1 MTSTQAQ
8 EPPFRF
14 QARDFPDSPGVYL
27 MKDGQGRILYVGKAK
42 SLRRRLASYF
52 RTPAGLTPKTRAL
65 VARVL
70 RVDVLAATS
79 EKEALLLEESL
90 IKKHR
95 PRYNVV
101 LRDDKQY
108 LLFRLDKRAAFPR
121 LRITR
126 RVERDGARYFGP
138 FTSAQAAR
146 ETWRLLARIFP
157 LRTCSDRALRNR
169 TRPCLHH
176 HLGQCLAPCVQE
188 LEPGAYAELVRRVE
202 RFLSGKVE
210 SVLAELQREMQAAA
224 EGLRFEQAAL
234 LRDRIRAVRRTVER
248 QAAVLPGGGDL
259 DAVGLAQAGEG
270 LGLGLVVV
278 RQGRVLDERVFH
290 FPNLGPEE
298 SAEVLEHFLIQFY
311 HPERFIPARIL
322 VPEIPA
328 DPLLADVLAER
339 RGGPVRLAKPRGAA
353 ERGLLDLAREAAR
366 RAKPRGGD
374 ADLPGL
380 LEKRLRLSR
389 RPSRIEAVDVSHLGG
404 TGTRV
409 GLVVFEEG
417 KRLPEASRQYALPDV
432 GGGDDYAA
440 MAAWAQRRVASGP
453 PWPDLLLVDGGRA
466 QLAVVERALS
476 EALAGQEEVPV
487 IELAALAKGETRRAG
502 ELGDRLF
509 RPGRKNPVDL
519 APGGPELLFLQA
531 VRDAAHRFV
540 LSRQRTARKKTALQS
555 AVLDLPGVGPAL
567 ARKLWDRFGSLEA
580 LRAASLE
587 DLCSVPGL
595 GPKKAE
601 VVAQALSE
609 F

>member
-14 QARDFPDSPGVYL
+14 QSRDFPDSPGVYL

-42 SLRRRLASYF
+42 SLRKRLASYF
-52 RTPAGLTPKTRAL
+52 LAPAGLTPKTRAL
-65 VARVL
+65 AARVF

-126 RVERDGARYFGP
+126 RVERDGALYFGP

-157 LRTCSDRALRNR
+157 LRTCSDCSLRNR

-176 HLGQCLAPCVQE
+176 HLGQCLAPCVNK
-188 LEPGAYAELVRRVE
+188 LEEGAYAGLVQRVE

-210 SVLAELQREMQAAA
+210 GVLAELQREMRAAA

-234 LRDRIRAVRRTVER
+234 LRDRIKAVRRTVER

-259 DAVGLAQAGEG
+259 DVIGLAGAAEG
-270 LGLGLVVV
+270 LGLGLVIV

-290 FPNLGPEE
+290 FPNLGIEE

-311 HPERFIPARIL
+311 HPERFIPVRIL

-339 RGGPVRLAKPRGAA
+339 RGGAVRLARPRGAA
-353 ERGLLDLAREAAR
+353 ERGLLDLAQEAAR
-366 RAKPRGGD
+366 RARPRGGD

-380 LEKRLRLSR
+380 LEKRLRLAR

-404 TGTRV
+404 KGTRV

-417 KRLPEASRQYALPDV
+417 ARLPEASRQYALPDV
-432 GGGDDYAA
+432 EGGDDYAA
-440 MAAWAQRRVASGP
+440 MAAWAQRRAASGP

-466 QLAVVERALS
+466 QLATVERALT
-476 EALAGQEEVPV
+476 EAFQGQEDIPS

-540 LSRQRTARKKTALQS
+540 LSRQRKARKKTALAS

-587 DLCSVPGL
+587 DLRGVPGL
-595 GPKKAE
+595 GHKKAE
-601 VVAQALSE
+601 AVVQALAKL
-609 F
+609 

>member
-1 MTSTQAQ
+1 MSVSK
-8 EPPFRF
+8 EPKFLF
-14 QARDFPDSPGVYL
+14 QFCNTDFPDSPGVYL

-42 SLRRRLASYF
+42 SLRKRLASYF
-52 RTPAGLTPKTRAL
+52 RSPSGLTPKTRAL
-65 VARVL
+65 VARVQ
-70 RVDVLAATS
+70 RVDVLAATT

-108 LLFRLDKRAAFPR
+108 LLFRLDKNAAYPR

-126 RVERDGARYFGP
+126 RVERDGALYFGP
-138 FTSAQAAR
+138 FTSAQSAR

-157 LRTCSDRALRNR
+157 LRTCSDRAMRNR
-169 TRPCLHH
+169 TRPCLHF
-176 HLGQCLAPCVQE
+176 HLGQCLGPCVNR
-188 LEPGAYAELVRRVE
+188 LEEGAYAELVRRVE
-202 RFLSGKVE
+202 RFLSGKAE
-210 SVLAELQREMQAAA
+210 SVLADLQREMKAAA

-234 LRDRIRAVRRTVER
+234 LRDRIKAVRRTVER

-259 DAVGLAQAGEG
+259 DAVGLAEAEEG
-270 LGLGLVVV
+270 LGLGLVAV
-278 RQGRVLDERVFH
+278 RQGRVLDERIFH
-290 FPNLGPEE
+290 FPGLGLEE
-298 SAEVLEHFLIQFY
+298 SAEVLENFLIQFY
-311 HPERFIPARIL
+311 HAERVIPARIL
-322 VPEIPA
+322 VPDIPG

-339 RGGPVRLAKPRGAA
+339 RGGSVRLAKPRGAA

-366 RAKPRGGD
+366 RAKPRGGGGD
-374 ADLPGL
+374 VAAV
-380 LEKRLRLSR
+380 LEKRLHLSR
-389 RPSRIEAVDVSHLGG
+389 RPSRIECVDVSHLGG
-404 TGTRV
+404 KGTRV

-417 KRLPEASRQYALPDV
+417 RRLPEASRQYALPEV
-432 GGGDDYAA
+432 QGGDDYAA
-440 MAAWAQRRVASGP
+440 MAAWAARRAASGP

-466 QLAVVERALS
+466 QLATVERALA
-476 EALAGQEEVPV
+476 EAFAGQEEGPA

-519 APGGPELLFLQA
+519 APGSPELLFLQS

-540 LSRQRTARKKTALQS
+540 LSRQRSARKKTALKS

-580 LRAASLE
+580 LRAASVD
-587 DLCSVPGL
+587 DLLGVPGL
-595 GPKKAE
+595 GRKKAE
-601 VVAQALSE
+601 AIVQTLAGR
-609 F
+609 